1 MSVVVVPCPW
11 PAPVVG
17 CAGAPVAPPD
27 AAAARWVMRRNCSM
41 SPRQLGGVFLSLCL
55 LSAAIALGFWWAGAT
70 AVVWFTGLELLA
82 LAAAL
87 LVHAR
92 HATDR
97 ELVAVED
104 GRVRVELR
112 IGAHLER
119 HSLDAALVRVR
130 LAGGLVEL
138 AAGGQAVRVGRHLR
152 PHRHAGLAREI
163 QMALRGGQRQHAAP
177 PGAAPTT
184 GMQST

>member
-1 MSVVVVPCPW
+1 
-11 PAPVVG
+11 
-17 CAGAPVAPPD
+17 
-27 AAAARWVMRRNCSM
+27 MRRNCSM

-55 LSAAIALGFWWAGAT
+55 LSGAIALGFWWAGAT

-97 ELVAVED
+97 EVIAIED
-104 GRVRVELR
+104 GRVQVELR
-112 IGAHLER
+112 AGTRVEH
-119 HSLDAALVRVR
+119 HSLDAAFMRVR

-138 AAGGQAVRVGRHLR
+138 AAGSQVVRVGRHLR
-152 PHRHAGLAREI
+152 PHRHAWLAREI
-163 QMALRGGQRQHAAP
+163 QIALRDSLRQHAAP
-177 PGAAPTT
+177 PGAGPTT
-184 GMQST
+184 RMQST